1 MAVNTRQREVV
12 IGILRKGRQMNGRI
26 LIHTEDAELYLLLK
40 HILTLE
46 GFSAENSNRLGELLD
61 RVHQAPPLAIV
72 VDCSDPEMNTS
83 AVCAHIKA
91 ATKSETKIA
100 ALVNTANGDH
110 GRPLA
115 VSTMDCII
123 DRPFNPERLLAFLR
137 GLRADVAAQSSTK
150 SAAVLRYA
158 DIEMNLNRLRVER
171 NGHSVVLSA
180 LQFRLLMCL
189 MRAPDVVH
197 TRDDLIA
204 AAWPP
209 EAEVEPRTVDIHI
222 GHIRRAMKREGADV
236 IRTVR
241 SVGYALYL
249 PSH

>member
-1 MAVNTRQREVV
+1 
-12 IGILRKGRQMNGRI
+12 MNGRI
-26 LIHTEDAELYLLLK
+26 LIHTEDAELFLLLK

-46 GFSAENSNRLGELLD
+46 GFEAENTSRLSELLA
-61 RVHQAPPLAIV
+61 RVHQAPPLAVII
-72 VDCSDPEMNTS
+72 DCSGPDLDPF
-83 AVCAHIKA
+83 AFCAQIKA
-91 ATKSETKIA
+91 ATTPKTRIVSLERTTDG
-100 ALVNTANGDH
+100 NH
-110 GRPLA
+110 GRSLA
-115 VSTMDCII
+115 PPTVDCRLH
-123 DRPFNPERLLAFLR
+123 RPFNPQRLLAFLR
-137 GLRADVAAQSSTK
+137 DLRADAPAQAVTK
-150 SAAVLRYA
+150 SAAILRYA

-171 NGHSVVLSA
+171 NGHPVLLSA
-180 LQFRLLMCL
+180 LQFRLMLCL

-197 TRDDLIA
+197 TRDDLIS

-249 PSH
+249 PSN

>member
-1 MAVNTRQREVV
+1 MERV
-12 IGILRKGRQMNGRI
+12 MNGRI

-46 GFSAENSNRLGELLD
+46 GFEAGNTSRSSELLG
-61 RVHQAPPLAIV
+61 RVHQAPPLAVII
-72 VDCSDPEMNTS
+72 DCSGPDMDAS
-83 AVCAHIKA
+83 AVCAQIKA
-91 ATKSETKIA
+91 ATTPQTKIVF
-100 ALVNTANGDH
+100 LEQTADGNR
-110 GRPLA
+110 GRSLA
-115 VSTMDCII
+115 PSTVDCRLR
-123 DRPFNPERLLAFLR
+123 RPFNPQRLLAFLR
-137 GLRADVAAQSSTK
+137 GLRADAAAPAGTK
-150 SAAVLRYA
+150 SAAILRYA

-171 NGHSVVLSA
+171 NGHPVLLSA
-180 LQFRLLMCL
+180 LQFRLMLCL

-197 TRDDLIA
+197 TRDDLIS

-249 PSH
+249 PSR

>member
-1 MAVNTRQREVV
+1 
-12 IGILRKGRQMNGRI
+12 MNGRI
-26 LIHTEDAELYLLLK
+26 FIHTEDAELYLLLK

-46 GFSAENSNRLGELLD
+46 GFSPENTSRLSELLG
-61 RVHQAPPLAIV
+61 RVHQAPPLAVII
-72 VDCSDPEMNTS
+72 DCSDPDMDAS
-83 AVCAHIKA
+83 AVCAGIKA
-91 ATKSETKIA
+91 TTKPEAKLVS
-100 ALVNTANGDH
+100 LVNTANGDH
-110 GRPLA
+110 GRPL
-115 VSTMDCII
+115 VPSPVDCVIH
-123 DRPFNPERLLAFLR
+123 RPFNPQRLLAFLR
-137 GLRADVAAQSSTK
+137 GLRADVTAQSSANSET
-150 SAAVLRYA
+150 VLRYA
-158 DIEMNLNRLRVER
+158 DIEVNVNRLRVER

-204 AAWPP
+204 AAWPSD
-209 EAEVEPRTVDIHI
+209 AEVEPRTVDIHI